1 MQVKRIVFIT
11 SAQPSANPRMLK
23 EAILFSRLGLEVTV
37 IWCPISPWADEF
49 DKEIFNEYSS
59 INWLQVG
66 YHLKTHKF
74 SFLLS
79 RIRKKTWHFIYNIFG
94 NRFDAGIKSMVLFS
108 QELSK
113 MALKHKADLYIG
125 HNLGSIASIVKA
137 ANKFKAHTI
146 FDFEDFYSGEFHEN
160 SRDAQIIR
168 DIESKYICKVKHF
181 TAASPDIAN
190 AYKSLFPEINI
201 QTILN
206 VFPIAYTPST
216 RVVLH
221 PKPLKLF
228 WFSQFIGKNR
238 GLETVIRAIGNL
250 KNYDITLTLLGNI
263 TIELKEYFIKIL
275 NECNVDQN
283 KLFFL
288 NPVIESQLAQI
299 ASEHH
304 IGIASEVGHNLN
316 RQYCLTNKIFIYLL
330 AGNALL
336 CSDTYAQK
344 KFIDENNEIGFVYAQ
359 ENHCELSEI
368 FKNYINNN
376 DLLKKHQHN
385 SISASCMK
393 YNWDTEKKKYLSML
407 ENIK

>member
-1 MQVKRIVFIT
+1 
-11 SAQPSANPRMLK
+11 MLK
-23 EAILFSRLGLEVTV
+23 EAILISQLGHEVTV
-37 IWCPISPWADEF
+37 IWCPITPWADDF
-49 DKEIFNEYSS
+49 DEEIFNEYSS
-59 INWLQVG
+59 INWIQAG
-66 YHLKTHKF
+66 YHLKSHKF
-74 SFLLS
+74 SYLLS
-79 RIRKKTWHFIYNIFG
+79 RIRKKTWYFTYKIVG

-108 QELSK
+108 QEMLK
-113 MALKHKADLYIG
+113 IALQNKADVYIG

-137 ANKFKAHTI
+137 AAKFNATTI
-146 FDFEDFYSGEFHEN
+146 FDFEDFYRGEFDVD
-160 SRDAQIIR
+160 SKSVQMIR
-168 DIESKYICKVKHF
+168 DVECKYVSKINYF
-181 TAASPDIAN
+181 TAASPEIAN
-190 AYKSLFPEINI
+190 AYKNIFPEITI

-206 VFPIAYTPST
+206 VFPIEYAPSKL
-216 RVVLH
+216 VNLP

-238 GLETVIRAIGNL
+238 GLETVIRAIGSL

-288 NPVIESQLAQI
+288 NPVRESKLAQI

-330 AGNALL
+330 AGNALV

-344 KFIDENNEIGFVYAQ
+344 KFIDQNKEIGFVYAQ

-385 SISASCMK
+385 SISALYMK
-393 YNWDTEKKKYLSML
+393 YNWDKEKKKYLSMV
-407 ENIK
+407 ENIN

>member
-1 MQVKRIVFIT
+1 MKVKRIVFVT
-11 SAQPSANPRMLK
+11 SAQPTANPRMLK
-23 EAILFSRLGLEVTV
+23 EAIYFSKLGLQVTV
-37 IWCPISPWADEF
+37 IWCPISPWADNF
-49 DKEIFNEYSS
+49 DKEIFTEYSS
-59 INWLQVG
+59 INWVQAG
-66 YHLKTHKF
+66 YHLKSQKF
-74 SFLLS
+74 SYLLS
-79 RIRKKTWHFIYNIFG
+79 RLRKKFWYFTYKNFG
-94 NRFDAGIKSMVLFS
+94 NRFDAGVKSMVLFS

-113 MALKHKADLYIG
+113 KALQHKADLYIG

-137 ANKFKAHTI
+137 ADKFKVDTI
-146 FDFEDFYSGEFHEN
+146 FDFEDFYSGEFDKN
-160 SRDAQIIR
+160 SNDAQIIR
-168 DIESKYICKVKHF
+168 DIESKYIYKIKNF

-190 AYKSLFPEINI
+190 AYKSLFPSINI

-206 VFPIAYTPST
+206 VFPIAYVPSSL
-216 RVVLH
+216 VVLP

-238 GLETVIRAIGNL
+238 GLETVIRAIGSL
-250 KNYDITLTLLGNI
+250 KNYDITLTLLGSI
-263 TIELKEYFIKIL
+263 TIDLKEYFINIL
-275 NECNVDQN
+275 NECNVDQH

-288 NPVIESQLAQI
+288 NPIRESQLAQI

-330 AGNALL
+330 AGNALV

-344 KFIDENNEIGFVYAQ
+344 KFIDENKEIGFVYAQ
-359 ENHCELSEI
+359 ENHCELSDI

-376 DLLKKHQHN
+376 DLLKKHQNN
-385 SISASCMK
+385 SISASYMK
-393 YNWDTEKKKYLSML
+393 YNWDTEKKKYLSMV